1 MNVVDLFAGAGGLSY
16 GFQMAGCRV
25 LCGIDNDKDCAAT
38 FRKNHPRSE
47 YLTKNIEDVTS
58 DDMTRLVGRN
68 KVDILVGGPPC
79 QGFSISGKRTSSDPR
94 NQLYAHFLRIA
105 DMLSPQAVLIEN
117 VPGLQALFGGR
128 VFADIV
134 DKLHKRGFKTS
145 VKVVSA
151 DDYGVPQSRK
161 RIMIVGARNEKYVF
175 PEPNGKKIT
184 LWESISDLPLLE
196 GVAESSEYS
205 TRPSNEYQERM
216 REGSTWVSNHVAT
229 NHTDKTRRIIS
240 MVKEGQNYKSL
251 PEHLQK
257 TRNVHIAWTRLDGSR
272 PSLTIDTGH
281 RHHFHPKANRI
292 PTVRESARIQSFPDR
307 FVFVGT
313 KTSQYRQVGNAV
325 PPFLAYNLSINM
337 IKMLQR
343 GKIQDTIRVQV

>member
-25 LCGIDNDKDCAAT
+25 LCGIDNDKDCATT
-38 FRKNHPRSE
+38 FVKNHPDAS
-47 YLTKNIEDVTS
+47 YLTKNMEDVTS
-58 DDMTRLVGRN
+58 NDVAHLIDGN
-68 KVDILVGGPPC
+68 KVDILIGGPPC
-79 QGFSISGKRTSSDPR
+79 QGFSISGKRILSDPR
-94 NQLYAHFLRIA
+94 NQLYDHFLRIA
-105 DMLSPQAVLIEN
+105 DMLNPRAVLIEN
-117 VPGLQALFGGR
+117 VPGLQALFGGL
-128 VFADIV
+128 VFTDIV
-134 DKLHKRGFKTS
+134 NKLHKRGFKTS
-145 VKVVSA
+145 AKVVSA

-161 RIMIVGARNEKYVF
+161 RIIIVGIRDDEYVF

-196 GVAESSEYS
+196 GMAESSEYS
-205 TRPSNEYQERM
+205 TKPSNEYQERM
-216 REGSTWVSNHVAT
+216 REESTGIRNHVAT
-229 NHTDKTRRIIS
+229 NHTDKTRQIIS

-251 PEHLQK
+251 PKHLQK
-257 TRNVHIAWTRLDGSR
+257 TRNVHIAWTRLDGSK

-281 RHHFHPKANRI
+281 RHHFHPKTNRI

-325 PPFLAYNLSINM
+325 PPLLAYNLSINM
-337 IKMLQR
+337 IKVL
-343 GKIQDTIRVQV
+343 

>member
-175 PEPNGKKIT
+175 PRAQWQKDHTVGVHKRSAPAGRRCGVVGVFHEAIQRVSGAY
-184 LWESISDLPLLE
+184 E
-196 GVAESSEYS
+196 GRIYMGQQPCGDQPH
-205 TRPSNEYQERM
+205 RQ
-216 REGSTWVSNHVAT
+216 
-229 NHTDKTRRIIS
+229 DKTDNIY
-240 MVKEGQNYKSL
+240 G
-251 PEHLQK
+251 
-257 TRNVHIAWTRLDGSR
+257 
-272 PSLTIDTGH
+272 
-281 RHHFHPKANRI
+281 
-292 PTVRESARIQSFPDR
+292 
-307 FVFVGT
+307 
-313 KTSQYRQVGNAV
+313 
-325 PPFLAYNLSINM
+325 
-337 IKMLQR
+337 
-343 GKIQDTIRVQV
+343 